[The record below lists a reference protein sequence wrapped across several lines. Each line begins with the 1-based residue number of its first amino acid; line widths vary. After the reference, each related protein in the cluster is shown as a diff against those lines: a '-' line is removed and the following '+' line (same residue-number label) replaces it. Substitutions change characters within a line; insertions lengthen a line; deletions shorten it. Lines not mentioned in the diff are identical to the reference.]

1 MTFFKQ
7 QTNAIALSKPEM
19 RTVLVPGTFEEAP
32 HLAYDAEVQY
42 VRKEPAVRMILCS
55 ELDHVV
61 VGEPVVLTYHNGL
74 RCYQHDRHV
83 SVSSN
88 DNCYGGFFYTNG
100 TPA

>member
-1 MTFFKQ
+1 MNFVKQ
-7 QTNAIALSKPEM
+7 QTNAIALSQPEM

-42 VRKEPAVRMILCS
+42 VRKDPAVRMILCS
-55 ELDHVV
+55 ELDHVE

-83 SVSSN
+83 SVSSES
-88 DNCYGGFFYTNG
+88 NCHGGFFYTTGN
-100 TPA
+100 PA